1 MMKQQINL
9 YLPEFRVKKD
19 TVTPLL
25 MGQILGAMIILMVLV
40 SAFDIYRQWS
50 LQSELAALEV
60 TLQEETRQTEQ
71 LDEQLARR
79 SQDTALTDRLE
90 MVEARL
96 EASMQI
102 QDFLSRTQLGNVI
115 GFSEFFKDLSR
126 ASFDGIS
133 ITEFEFSEGGRSV
146 VLQGQAMDSAMVPRF
161 VDNIERG
168 ESPLKSHRF
177 SPLISR
183 SAVTDQIFQFELVTN
198 RE

>member
-1 MMKQQINL
+1 MKQQINL
-9 YLPEFRVKKD
+9 YLPEFRLKKD
-19 TVTPLL
+19 AVTPLL

-183 SAVTDQIFQFELVTN
+183 SDVTDQIFQFELVTN